1 MKKKIAA
8 PKLPKAPAMG
18 RKAAALRLRTI
29 NDNHVQRHRA
39 HHDRQTLANIAAEN
53 IARNNDDI
61 QYNALLGASRHGALS
76 GYAIDQLGA
85 RNTYLG
91 K

>member
-18 RKAAALRLRTI
+18 REAAAMRLRAI
-29 NDNHVQRHRA
+29 YGQHVQRHRA
-39 HHDRQTLANIAAEN
+39 HNGRLMLVNSVAEKT
-53 IARNNDDI
+53 ARNNYDI
-61 QYNALLGASRHGALS
+61 QSNALLGASNHGALS
-76 GYAIDQLGA
+76 GYAIDQFGA
-85 RNTYLG
+85 PNTYLG